1 MGKNVFKHRHS
12 CCVLFTPA
20 RWGTKLGA
28 VRWGKKLHATLQ
40 ALHREKQYEDEQVN
54 KSIKAVG
61 NGNDEYGVTN
71 KLLLLLLLPIVVQ
84 GSVQRRIVAH
94 WRSGQEE

>member
-1 MGKNVFKHRHS
+1 MYFLPQRVGVKK
-12 CCVLFTPA
+12 LGPK
-20 RWGTKLGA
+20 KLGA

-61 NGNDEYGVTN
+61 NVCMYVFYLAESIKVTY
-71 KLLLLLLLPIVVQ
+71 
-84 GSVQRRIVAH
+84 H
-94 WRSGQEE
+94 Y